1 VASFDTILIQPTRD
15 ELAAAIGAAENA
27 ANGRCQF
34 ALVLLTPAD
43 VEALLAEV
51 RAAPEGT
58 RQRSGGQTRRQSPR
72 HTSLLRLAWWTDAL
86 GRKHHRIR
94 GDRIAL
100 DDHTRRQVFS
110 PRNGSRPAL
119 WEIYPDSTY
128 LRTVSGQREPVVV
141 CPCGVAGREEE
152 VGWMGQLCGACH
164 DRREEGNHSPSTR
177 THEQTTLVGHNGS
190 VLSVVFA
197 PDGKTLASCGDDG
210 MARLWDQATGREQ
223 SMLYE
228 TELVVP
234 AIAFSP
240 DGLHLAVAETAAVWI
255 YDVASGRQ
263 LDLKLGGEPVSALAY
278 SPDGRR
284 LAGAGPTRTL
294 VWEEGR
300 PADERLFELSPA
312 HGVWPADV
320 QFSPDG
326 GLIATTA
333 GNAVQLWD
341 ANSGRLHQ
349 TLGGHTSTVH
359 SLSFSPGGWM
369 LASGGAGWTVRVWDL
384 NERRELACLQGH
396 TDTINSVAFSPD
408 GHFLVSTSDDET
420 VRLWDV
426 ISGQAVTL
434 EWHQGRVWCAAFSP
448 DGQWLA
454 TGGDDGIVK
463 LWPWRALLGGSDGRQ
478 RM

>member
-15 ELAAAIGAAENA
+15 ELTTALGAAENA

-43 VEALLAEV
+43 VEALIAEV
-51 RAAPEGT
+51 RAAPEGK

-94 GDRIAL
+94 GDRIPL
-100 DDHTRRQVFS
+100 DEHTRRQVFS

-141 CPCGVAGREEE
+141 CDCGVAGRPRE
-152 VGWMGQLCGACH
+152 VGWMGQVCGACH
-164 DRREEGNHSPSTR
+164 DRREEGYQPPPAR
-177 THEQTTLVGHNGS
+177 GAGRTTLTGHKGVVHS
-190 VLSVVFA
+190 LVFA

-210 MARLWDQATGREQ
+210 TARRFDLATGREEAP
-223 SMLYE
+223 LYE
-228 TELVVP
+228 TNLVVP
-234 AIAFSP
+234 AVAFSP
-240 DGLHLAVAETAAVWI
+240 DGLRLAVAEAEAVCV
-255 YDVASGRQ
+255 YEVSTRE
-263 LDLKLGGEPVSALAY
+263 LDELQDGGVSISALAY
-278 SPDGRR
+278 SPDSRR
-284 LAGAGPTRTL
+284 LAGAGRMKTL

-300 PADERLFELSPA
+300 PAGERLFELSTA
-312 HGVWPADV
+312 HTNWPADV
-320 QFSPDG
+320 KFSPDG

-333 GNAVQLWD
+333 GNTVQLWD

-349 TLGGHTSTVH
+349 TLGGHTNTVH

-369 LASGGAGWTVRVWDL
+369 LASGGAGWTIRVWDL
-384 NERRELACLQGH
+384 NESKEMACLQGH
-396 TDTINSVAFSPD
+396 TDTITSVAFSPD
-408 GHFLVSTSDDET
+408 GRFLVSASDDET

-426 ISGQAVTL
+426 VSGRDVTL
-434 EWHQGRVWCAAFSP
+434 EWHRGRVKCAAFSP

-454 TGGDDGIVK
+454 TGGEDGIVK
-463 LWPWRALLGGSDGRQ
+463 LWPWRALLGGQ
-478 RM
+478 